1 VFVDIDD
8 AKRIEMHMIIYLYI
22 HVHFMNM
29 YLFLEMHVSTSPEWF
44 SAYRL
49 LLLLT
54 FQEFICH
61 FNGCLLYNF
70 LLYFLD
76 VYSDHFFVLV
86 STAPG

>member
-1 VFVDIDD
+1 
-8 AKRIEMHMIIYLYI
+8 
-22 HVHFMNM
+22 M

-54 FQEFICH
+54 FKEFICH

-70 LLYFLD
+70 LLYSWMFIQTISL
-76 VYSDHFFVLV
+76 F
-86 STAPG
+86 